1 MKNPVVKVAGRGYYQ
16 GGVVKDG
23 GGGIV
28 VPTVMLSGG
37 GRSSEMLNGQ
47 RAAAV
52 NGGGCRKEIV
62 RIIHTAN
69 VQRYAT
75 LSFTFLKTSDL
86 SFIVSFINI
95 CLVLM

>member
-1 MKNPVVKVAGRGYYQ
+1 MSKQVALWSKPVSKVILS
-16 GGVVKDG
+16 VTKDCD

-69 VQRYAT
+69 VQRYAKVVNDT
-75 LSFTFLKTSDL
+75 Y
-86 SFIVSFINI
+86 
-95 CLVLM
+95 LVI